1 MTEITTKNRGSNH
14 NFERE
19 TQEDGAELARFN
31 AVYLLH
37 SAWTWLFG
45 AEPPWRLTGPSL
57 SIMVMINFW
66 TLI

>member
-19 TQEDGAELARFN
+19 KQEDGAELARFN

-37 SAWTWLFG
+37 SRGLG
-45 AEPPWRLTGPSL
+45 CSGL
-57 SIMVMINFW
+57 SHRGD
-66 TLI
+66 